1 MAISLAAV
9 RSWWPKKQDDG
20 EGGRRSREV
29 EDVASER
36 QATKGA
42 GSSPRART
50 YAREAAALTFIA
62 SGLYLALALA
72 SYEADPLR
80 PEVTGPDWVGPVG
93 ALLAKALV
101 HAVGVVAW
109 LGPLELML
117 VSQPLLADRKLEFRI
132 TRVSGDVLVA
142 VTLSALV
149 HIAFPRATSF
159 GEMPLGG
166 FVGDLFG
173 SVMRSLFSTVGSY
186 LIGLTIVG
194 LILVE
199 RATFSFIE
207 AMQRLRVWLTMARER
222 AGQGAGAVAAA
233 WTRARAAEIAR
244 REAELR
250 EREPLIVAPETADD
264 IIAAFAD
271 EQSDGGP
278 FARPLMK
285 RRVDGTPAASRP
297 NAARLDRPA
306 LDLASKRARAN
317 VEPPPKNTTADDE
330 TPVHAFPMAEAETPA
345 PTGVGVAHDRVD
357 DEEAESAVPAF
368 GIVFSDPD
376 DETEG
381 GTEEATIV
389 GESDGETSAF
399 DDEASD
405 ETSAF
410 DDDASDETSAF
421 DDDAPMPVAPMPE
434 KAKAVLAAKKA
445 EEPIIV
451 DTSQVTK
458 TEKAKRTRAGA
469 TTKTGFVLPS
479 TELLE
484 PILVDVNAP
493 SKEQLHETARL
504 LERTLADYKIEG
516 KVQEIWP
523 GPTVTMYEVAPAP
536 GTKVSRVASLAD
548 DLALAL
554 ARKVRIVAPIPGKNR
569 IGFEVPNERRV
580 AVSLREL
587 FESKNFMSMDA
598 PLPCVLGRDIIGN
611 PCFGDL
617 SSMPHVIVAGATGAG
632 KSVGLNV
639 MLLSMLYRRTPEE
652 LRMLM
657 IDPKVVE
664 LAPFDKIPHLLFPVV
679 TDMKQ
684 AANALKWTVDEM
696 ERRYQLFADA
706 GTRNIGSFNKWVD
719 AVLDGEKPM
728 PPSPKKVEAIAP
740 DGTGVEVAAATD
752 GSDVEP
758 PKKLPFIVVVVDE
771 FADLMMTHGKDVE
784 ASVARLAQKARAAG
798 IHVILATQRPSVDVI
813 TGMIKA
819 NFPSRIAFRVV
830 QRNDSSTILDQ
841 QGAEHLLGKGD
852 MLVKLNGTTDVKR
865 VQCPF
870 ATEDE
875 VQRVTDYLRTQGEP
889 EYDESIVRSRDDDDD
904 GEGNPDMGDAEGD
917 PLYDAAVR
925 VVAETRRATTSF
937 LQRKLGVGYN
947 RAAKIIETMEK
958 RGVIGPAVGT
968 RPREVLIS
976 PM

>member
-1 MAISLAAV
+1 MAISLAAF
-9 RSWWPKKQDDG
+9 RSLWPGKQNDG
-20 EGGRRSREV
+20 ESGGPTGPIADKARDRAVDEGPRVDARVSRS
-29 EDVASER
+29 
-36 QATKGA
+36 
-42 GSSPRART
+42 ART
-50 YAREAAALTFIA
+50 YAREAAALMFIA

-72 SYEADPLR
+72 SYEASPLR
-80 PEVTGPDWVGPVG
+80 PEVSGPDWVGPVG
-93 ALLAKALV
+93 AVLANALV
-101 HAVGVVAW
+101 HAVGIVAW
-109 LGPLELML
+109 LAPLELML
-117 VSQPLLADRKLEFRI
+117 VSQPLLTDRKLKFRI

-142 VTLSALV
+142 VTLAGLI
-149 HIAFPRATSF
+149 HIAFPRSHTF

-166 FVGDLFG
+166 LVGELFG

-186 LIGLTIVG
+186 LVGLTVVG

-207 AMQRLRVWLTMARER
+207 SMQQLRHWLLSASASAQR
-222 AGQGAGAVAAA
+222 GAGVLATA
-233 WTRARAAEIAR
+233 WKRARAADQER
-244 REAELR
+244 R
-250 EREPLIVAPETADD
+250 ERECRENEPRILAPEAADD
-264 IIAAFAD
+264 IIAAYA
-271 EQSDGGP
+271 EQP
-278 FARPLMK
+278 YENERLPRVRLNRPGVGNLSE
-285 RRVDGTPAASRP
+285 RR
-297 NAARLDRPA
+297 
-306 LDLASKRARAN
+306 
-317 VEPPPKNTTADDE
+317 PPVTTASLPTQDPLD
-330 TPVHAFPMAEAETPA
+330 AETPA
-345 PTGVGVAHDRVD
+345 PQG
-357 DEEAESAVPAF
+357 PL
-368 GIVFSDPD
+368 
-376 DETEG
+376 
-381 GTEEATIV
+381 
-389 GESDGETSAF
+389 GETV
-399 DDEASD
+399 
-405 ETSAF
+405 TPVP
-410 DDDASDETSAF
+410 DDASTHRDPASKSFVKTGAAMTSGAELDPTAIRPLGAAAHEVLRLHHASGASARGASTEDESTAKRALSRNATGSASEPHA
-421 DDDAPMPVAPMPE
+421 DPN
-434 KAKAVLAAKKA
+434 KLL
-445 EEPIIV
+445 EEPLIV

-458 TEKAKRTRAGA
+458 TEKAKRNRAAA
-469 TTKTGFVLPS
+469 TSKTGFQLPS
-479 TELLE
+479 TELLD
-484 PILVDVNAP
+484 PIVPNLDAP
-493 SKEQLHETARL
+493 SKEVLHETARL
-504 LERTLADYKIEG
+504 LEKTLADYKIEG

-587 FESKNFMSMDA
+587 FESKQFMSMDA

-639 MLLSMLYRRTPEE
+639 MLLSMLYRRTPDE

-706 GTRNIGSFNKWVD
+706 GTRNIGSYNKWVE

-728 PPSPKKVEAIAP
+728 PPGPKRVEAVAP
-740 DGTGVEVAAATD
+740 DGTGCEVMAASD
-752 GSDVEP
+752 GSDVDP

-784 ASVARLAQKARAAG
+784 SSVARLAQKARAAG

-830 QRNDSSTILDQ
+830 QRNDSATILDQ

-889 EYDESIVRSRDDDDD
+889 EYDESIVRSRDDDEDS
-904 GEGNPDMGDAEGD
+904 GSTTGNDAESD

-937 LQRKLGVGYN
+937 IQRKLGIGYN
-947 RAAKIIETMEK
+947 RAAKIIETMEQ

-976 PM
+976 TM

>member
-1 MAISLAAV
+1 MTISLAAF
-9 RSWWPKKQDDG
+9 RSLWPSKQNDG
-20 EGGRRSREV
+20 ESGHRDRTVDHGTPERRAN
-29 EDVASER
+29 ASVPAAR
-36 QATKGA
+36 T
-42 GSSPRART
+42 ART

-72 SYEADPLR
+72 SYEADPMRL
-80 PEVTGPDWVGPVG
+80 EVAGPDWVGPVG
-93 ALLAKALV
+93 AILARALV
-101 HAVGVVAW
+101 QAVGIVAW
-109 LGPLELML
+109 LAPLELML
-117 VSQPLLADRKLEFRI
+117 VSLPLLGDRKLEFRI
-132 TRVSGDVLVA
+132 TRVSGDVLIA
-142 VTLSALV
+142 VTLAGLV
-149 HIAFPRATSF
+149 HIGFPRATSF
-159 GEMPLGG
+159 GELPLGG
-166 FVGDLFG
+166 LVGDLFG

-186 LIGLTIVG
+186 LIGLTVVG

-207 AMQRLRVWLTMARER
+207 AMQRLSVWLGAARR
-222 AGQGAGAVAAA
+222 GANRGAGVVAAA
-233 WTRARAAEIAR
+233 WARARAVDQER
-244 REAELR
+244 REQ
-250 EREPLIVAPETADD
+250 ERRDNEPMIVAPETADE

-271 EQSDGGP
+271 EHSDDEP
-278 FARPLMK
+278 FARVLA
-285 RRVDGTPAASRP
+285 RRRAD
-297 NAARLDRPA
+297 
-306 LDLASKRARAN
+306 ARASD
-317 VEPPPKNTTADDE
+317 VLARGR
-330 TPVHAFPMAEAETPA
+330 TPVAPRPDPLDAETPA
-345 PTGVGVAHDRVD
+345 PDFPVSEARTPSPVAAIPV
-357 DEEAESAVPAF
+357 ESALPPVESALPPVESALPIAAIPSAF
-368 GIVFSDPD
+368 AATPIASAPD
-376 DETEG
+376 DDVPIEPPTAA
-381 GTEEATIV
+381 ATR
-389 GESDGETSAF
+389 
-399 DDEASD
+399 ASI
-405 ETSAF
+405 
-410 DDDASDETSAF
+410 
-421 DDDAPMPVAPMPE
+421 
-434 KAKAVLAAKKA
+434 AKKL
-445 EEPIIV
+445 EEPVIV
-451 DTSQVTK
+451 DTAQVTK
-458 TEKAKRTRAGA
+458 TEKAKRTRAGT

-484 PILVDVNAP
+484 PIVLDFNAP
-493 SKEQLHETARL
+493 SKELLHETARL
-504 LERTLADYKIEG
+504 LEKTLSDYKIEG

-536 GTKVSRVASLAD
+536 GTKVSRVVSLAD

-569 IGFEVPNERRV
+569 IGFEVPNERRI

-598 PLPCVLGRDIIGN
+598 PLPCVLGRDSIGN
-611 PCFGDL
+611 PCFADL

-639 MLLSMLYRRTPEE
+639 MLLSMLYRRTPDE

-664 LAPFDKIPHLLFPVV
+664 LAPFDRIPHLLFPVV

-706 GTRNIGSFNKWVD
+706 GTRNIGSYNKWVE

-728 PPSPKKVEAIAP
+728 PPSPKRVEAVAP
-740 DGTGVEVAAATD
+740 DGTGCEVLAASD
-752 GSDVEP
+752 GSDVVV

-784 ASVARLAQKARAAG
+784 SSVARLAQKARAAG

-830 QRNDSSTILDQ
+830 QRNDSATILDQ

-904 GEGNPDMGDAEGD
+904 DGGGNASAGDAESD

-937 LQRKLGVGYN
+937 IQRKLGVGYN

-976 PM
+976 QM